1 MPLTHGE
8 AADALREISKTE
20 RRAFSAYGYKSAAP
34 FLILWGC
41 LWLLGYGA
49 TDLIPQFADWVWLAI
64 VVVGT
69 AGSTLLGMRASP
81 GKTKFSWHIFSTWLA
96 ALAAL
101 SSIIAIMRPVSG
113 TQIGAVIPVL
123 VGWAYVVMG
132 IWMGSRFTAAGLAI
146 VALTLFGFFLLTA
159 HFGLWMAFIGGA
171 TLIGTGLWL
180 RSA

>member
-41 LWLLGYGA
+41 LWFAGYGA
-49 TDLIPQFADWVWLAI
+49 TDLIPKLANWVWLAI
-64 VVVGT
+64 VVIGT
-69 AGSTLLGMRASP
+69 VGSTVLGMRTGP
-81 GKTKFSWHIFSTWLA
+81 GKARFSWRIFSIWLA

-101 SSIIAIMRPVSG
+101 SSIIAVMRPVSG
-113 TQIGAVIPVL
+113 AQIGAVIPLV
-123 VGWAYVVMG
+123 VGWAYVVLG
-132 IWMGSRFTAAGLAI
+132 IWMGLRFVIAGLAI
-146 VALTLFGFFLLTA
+146 VALTLFGFFFLIA
-159 HFGLWMAFIGGA
+159 HFSLWMALVGGA